1 MNHAARQYYKQFRAS
16 AICQDQEFH
25 HVLVR
30 GNFETKDLLRACGRG
45 YVIKTESS
53 MGFLELIFLGS

>member
-30 GNFETKDLLRACGRG
+30 GNYVTKDLLRACGCG
-45 YVIKTESS
+45 YVIRQSPQWD
-53 MGFLELIFLGS
+53 F

>member
-30 GNFETKDLLRACGRG
+30 GNYETKDLLRACGRG
-45 YVIKTESS
+45 YVIRQSHQ
-53 MGFLELIFLGS
+53 